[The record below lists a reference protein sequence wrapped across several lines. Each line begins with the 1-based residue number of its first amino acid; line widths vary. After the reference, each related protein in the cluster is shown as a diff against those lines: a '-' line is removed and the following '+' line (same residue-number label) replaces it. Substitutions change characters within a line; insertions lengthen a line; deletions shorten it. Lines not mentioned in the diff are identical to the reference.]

1 MSLRRWRRHTS
12 KCPYRGKGKGKGR
25 DVTTKCACPIWCDGV
40 VNGER
45 VREPLRT
52 FNWQLALESMN
63 RLEKELMT
71 GRRRKTVKEAVSA
84 FVDQLS
90 LESTTFKKY
99 VRWLDFM
106 QEYLKGQEVEFVD
119 EVHLEILDGYRATR
133 RVGALSWTK
142 ELQFFRQFFKFC
154 AKRKWIEEN
163 PAKEMEMP
171 HDPKPRHKVPYTAD
185 EISRILAASMQFGRT
200 PYERLRAYAMILL
213 MRTYA
218 LRISDVSTL
227 RRDRVRW
234 NSDSNEWEIFI
245 HAKKN
250 DEPLW
255 MPVYP
260 IVKAALDMV
269 PIPRGAGDDC
279 EYFFWSGEGDREH
292 QVVKVERTLK
302 AVFRASGVEK
312 AHAHRFRHTLATE
325 LLAKGRTIEDVADIL
340 GDDPATVK
348 RHYIKFSL
356 AYRARLREALDAV
369 HGTFV
374 ARENFTP
381 VSAVVAG
388 VNLVAKVGVEPTR

>member
-1 MSLRRWRRHTS
+1 MGLKYWRRHTA
-12 KCPYRGKGKGKGR
+12 KCPFHGKGR
-25 DVTTKCACPIWCDGV
+25 KYEKCSCPIWCDGIV
-40 VNGER
+40 KGER
-45 VREPLRT
+45 VRQPLKTR
-52 FNWQLALESMN
+52 NLEAAKKLMGQLEADLLSG
-63 RLEKELMT
+63 K
-71 GRRRKTVKEAVSA
+71 RRKLVRDAVNV
-84 FVDQLS
+84 FVGQLS
-90 LESTTFKKY
+90 LEDATFKKY
-99 VRWLDFM
+99 VRWLDFL
-106 QEYLKGQEVEFVD
+106 QEYLRAQGIEFVD
-119 EVHLEILDGYRATR
+119 EIHLELLDGYRGTR
-133 RVGALSWTK
+133 TRTVGALAWCK

-154 AKRKWIEEN
+154 LKRKWIAEN

-171 HDPKPRHKVPYTAD
+171 HDPKPRPKVPYTPE

-200 PYERLRAYAMILL
+200 AYERLRAHAMILL

-218 LRISDVSTL
+218 LRISDVATL
-227 RRDRVRW
+227 ERSRVCY
-234 NSDSNEWEIFI
+234 NQEANEWEIFT

-255 MPVYP
+255 MPLYP
-260 IVKAALDMV
+260 AVKAALDIL

-279 EYFFWSGEGDREH
+279 KYFFWTGEGAREY
-292 QVVKVERTLK
+292 QVVKVERTLH

-325 LLAKGRTIEDVADIL
+325 LLEKGRTIEDVAYIL

-348 RHYIKFSL
+348 RHYLKSSL
-356 AYRARLREALDAV
+356 AYRARIREALDAV
-369 HGTFV
+369 HGPSV